1 MLNLKETIEQ
11 VAQNK
16 KAVGHFNISN
26 FEMLQAILLAG
37 QELSEGKEEKIPLI
51 IGLSESERKFIGSR
65 QIIAFIKSWRE
76 ENNYPVFVNADHCR
90 SLESVKSAGAD
101 GFDSIVIDNSEFS
114 LEENIKKTKEA
125 VLYIKENY
133 PEIILEGELGVIGS
147 HSALL
152 DKIPEK
158 VDVGEEQLTTVSQA
172 VKFIQETGVGCLAP
186 AVGNI
191 HGMLKNSF
199 NPDLDIERIEE
210 VASVVEV
217 PLVLH
222 GGSGIRKEETKKAI
236 LAGMS
241 IVHISS
247 ELRKAYSEGIQNL
260 TKDFFVS
267 NPDEIAPYKIMM
279 PVIDKMKEVVKK
291 KLELFN

>member
-1 MLNLKETIEQ
+1 LD
-11 VAQNK
+11 
-16 KAVGHFNISN
+16 
-26 FEMLQAILLAG
+26 
-37 QELSEGKEEKIPLI
+37 EG
-51 IGLSESERKFIGSR
+51 
-65 QIIAFIKSWRE
+65 
-76 ENNYPVFVNADHCR
+76 
-90 SLESVKSAGAD
+90 
-101 GFDSIVIDNSEFS
+101 
-114 LEENIKKTKEA
+114 
-125 VLYIKENY
+125 
-133 PEIILEGELGVIGS
+133 
-147 HSALL
+147 
-152 DKIPEK
+152 
-158 VDVGEEQLTTVSQA
+158 
-172 VKFIQETGVGCLAP
+172 
-186 AVGNI
+186 
-191 HGMLKNSF
+191 
-199 NPDLDIERIEE
+199 DIERIEE

-291 KLELFN
+291 KLELFQ